1 MMRFVLLVALAAIGC
16 ARRPDG
22 EPPAGPIAVAVV
34 VSDPGAS
41 PAADPAAEGK
51 AAVVRPTPI
60 PTIAARPEERPLPEP
75 PAPSPGFEYPADLA
89 GRVVARA
96 VAPDLPALP
105 SPERFGRSPKPRPI
119 PGRLLDP
126 EATPPVRHTLP
137 PVWPSPAGRVRPL
150 PPRERVPID
159 LGSGAEAVPARPT
172 FPIAAG
178 IDTRAPDVGKPPAL
192 PRLGRPFSERESL
205 DDPAADLGHA
215 AITGPPIRVKPDPA
229 VFLRVTL
236 PDPFELAEQVR
247 PKVPPA
253 AEPGLVPVVVNPQ
266 RTK

>member
-1 MMRFVLLVALAAIGC
+1 
-16 ARRPDG
+16 
-22 EPPAGPIAVAVV
+22 
-34 VSDPGAS
+34 
-41 PAADPAAEGK
+41 
-51 AAVVRPTPI
+51 VVRPTPI